1 MNDINNTINKLL
13 KVTPEYN
20 VEKRVTFPTNNFR
33 KTKSISKNYNNKKNI
48 KLF

>member
-20 VEKRVTFPTNNFR
+20 IEKRITFPANNFR
-33 KTKSISKNYNNKKNI
+33 QAKSISKNYNNRKNI